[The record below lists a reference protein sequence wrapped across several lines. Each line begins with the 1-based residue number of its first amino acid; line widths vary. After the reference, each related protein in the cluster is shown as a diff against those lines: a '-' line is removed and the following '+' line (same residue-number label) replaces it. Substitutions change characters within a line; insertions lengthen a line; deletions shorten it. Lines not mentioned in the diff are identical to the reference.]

1 MPMVDLCQL
10 PDDAFLKSIGHYT
23 DEKGYLFSVYLEK
36 LKSRI
41 YKSKYFCCV
50 HTASETK
57 KNMYMFG
64 KDLVMHNSTTYM
76 PGCFSIFSSTS
87 GTRTSTK
94 DKIESV
100 LQNKNIVYLYVE
112 GYIKNVKE
120 AKYFIRVLYSFLSKY
135 YDNLVIC
142 FDVVYSGY
150 NEIFKSMNK
159 SGYIKKIK
167 SKNGM
172 LNFYSFE
179 KRKE

>member
-1 MPMVDLCQL
+1 MPIVDLCQL
-10 PDDAFLKSIGHYT
+10 PGDAFLKSIGHYT
-23 DEKGYLFSVYLEK
+23 DEKGHLFSVYLEK

-41 YKSKYFCCV
+41 HKSKYFCCV
-50 HTASETK
+50 YTASETK
-57 KNMYMFG
+57 KNMYILG
-64 KDLVMHNSTTYM
+64 KDLVMHNSTTYI

-87 GTRTSTK
+87 GTKTLFQ
-94 DKIESV
+94 DEIESV

-135 YDNLVIC
+135 YDNLAIC
-142 FDVVYSGY
+142 FDVGYGVY

-159 SGYIKKIK
+159 SGYVKKIK
-167 SKNGM
+167 FKNEI
-172 LNFYSFE
+172 LNVYSFE